1 MGYPSKK
8 TQPSSRV
15 SYQVEF
21 NTTFFFTLVYSYLGW
36 TVRVTTVLCFGAHS
50 VVQAVNAENQGMKT
64 LRASQSA
71 DLLALIPQGAKAC
84 APMQR

>member
-1 MGYPSKK
+1 MT
-8 TQPSSRV
+8 TQPSRSV

-21 NTTFFFTLVYSYLGW
+21 NTTFFFPLVYSYFGW
-36 TVRVTTVLCFGAHS
+36 TAQITTVLCFGAHN
-50 VVQAVNAENQGMKT
+50 VVQAISAENQGAKM

-71 DLLALIPQGAKAC
+71 DLLVLIPQGAKAC